1 MAQLES
7 TITNLTPATSA
18 NLTGAAVVPLD
29 DSTATTVKGTLAQ
42 LRTKMFA
49 GSTGYTAADPL
60 VVGAINASGDTG
72 IGAAALATSATTPF
86 IWVPSTAGTPTG
98 VPSASMGG
106 AVPLVVDTTNS
117 KLFARIAGAWTGTTL
132 GSAGGTNQQLFTSSG
147 TWTKPAGLTMA
158 TIECWGGAGGGA
170 GGTSNAS
177 TGTISDRG
185 GGGGGGG
192 GYGFVTV
199 PLSALAATV
208 SVTIG
213 AAGTGGAG
221 GAPVNNNG
229 VAGGNGGT
237 TTFGTY
243 ISGLLGNGASAPAYG
258 GAGSSGGAAK
268 GPAPSGTADTI
279 YLSGA
284 GGAGS
289 GAVGLSV
296 YWGGAGGCG
305 AGVDAT
311 IYTAATSVSL
321 GVSGGVNGRGYS
333 TGAGAGGNGTV
344 GGTASGGGGGG
355 SAAGSGNAGGNGA
368 AGGAGYCR
376 VTCY

>member
-1 MAQLES
+1 MTQLES
-7 TITNLTPATSA
+7 TISNLTPATIA
-18 NLTGAAVVPLD
+18 RLTGTAVVAAD
-29 DSTATTVKGTLAQ
+29 DSTAVTVKATLAQ
-42 LRTKMFA
+42 IRTMMFA
-49 GSTGYTAADPL
+49 GGTGYTATDPL
-60 VVGAINASGDTG
+60 LVGGEIGSNAT
-72 IGAAALATSATTPF
+72 ALATSATTPF
-86 IWVPSTAGTPTG
+86 LWVPSTTGTPTG
-98 VPSASMGG
+98 VPAASAG
-106 AVPLVVDTTNS
+106 AAIPFVIDTTAS
-117 KLFARIAGAWTGTTL
+117 KLYARISGAWTGTQL
-132 GSAGGTNQQLFTSSG
+132 GAAAGINQQLFTSSG
-147 TWTKPAGLTMA
+147 TWSKPAGLTMA
-158 TIECWGGAGGGA
+158 SIECWGGGGGGA
-170 GGTSNAS
+170 GGTSNPT
-177 TGTISDRG
+177 TGTVQDRG

-221 GAPVNNNG
+221 GAAGGQNNG
-229 VAGGNGGT
+229 TAGVNGGT
-237 TTFGTY
+237 TTFGAY
-243 ISGLLGNGASAPAYG
+243 ISGLLGNGASTAVASG
-258 GAGSSGGAAK
+258 TATGGAAK

-284 GGAGS
+284 GGSGGS
-289 GAVGLSV
+289 GAIGLSV

-305 AGVDAT
+305 AGSDAT

-333 TGAGAGGNGTV
+333 TGAGVGGNGTV
-344 GGTASGGGGGG
+344 GGIASGGGGGG
-355 SAAGSGNAGGNGA
+355 SGAGGGNAGGNGA